1 MKKVILYS
9 VVLLLSL
16 SLRAQGDSL
25 IIANAPWQIDS
36 LDGFVLKRM
45 HFVNSECLGSNQ
57 YVCILELPFNSPR
70 QLAFTYEPR
79 RTPTTVHAQRHN
91 AFAAVNGSFFDMKY
105 HNPIC
110 YLRIDGKELGEN
122 TPQATD
128 SVNRKYYQ
136 YGSMALRNGR
146 PHFYVPESAR
156 MAERLLADSNIM
168 TAGPLLIYHDKILP
182 MRMDK
187 TFVTYRHNRTAVG
200 TRADGTVLLVTVD
213 GRMKESQGMSL
224 MDFQLLLHYLGC
236 TDALN
241 LDGGGSTT
249 MYVKGFQHGGLVNHP
264 SDNNKYDFN
273 GERGVSNC
281 VIIK

>member
-9 VVLLLSL
+9 VVLLLSF

-136 YGSMALRNGR
+136 YSFSRQQ
-146 PHFYVPESAR
+146 YY
-156 MAERLLADSNIM
+156 DC
-168 TAGPLLIYHDKILP
+168 
-182 MRMDK
+182 
-187 TFVTYRHNRTAVG
+187 RTA
-200 TRADGTVLLVTVD
+200 
-213 GRMKESQGMSL
+213 SHIS
-224 MDFQLLLHYLGC
+224 
-236 TDALN
+236 
-241 LDGGGSTT
+241 
-249 MYVKGFQHGGLVNHP
+249 
-264 SDNNKYDFN
+264 
-273 GERGVSNC
+273 
-281 VIIK
+281 